1 MAQGNKAHLFFG
13 RLLSRRTATPL
24 PSLLPLLII
33 VAGACIAQ
41 LIQLLIEIYLPRLS
55 ALAGISLGLGRAL
68 FAASPELAR
77 ALAATAATGST
88 LLLLLLLLLLLPVQ
102 LCQPLLLSPLAARP
116 HSVGCRRCCQ
126 LLKLSACLQLL
137 LPLVL
142 LLRPR
147 QLHLLLLLL
156 PLILL

>member
-88 LLLLLLLLLLLPVQ
+88 LLLLLLLLPVQ